1 MLVMADEVVD
11 VHKLKIA
18 ELKQELVAR
27 GLETKGNKAELVRR
41 LQTYI
46 EEHDNEVNE
55 EDALA
60 EEPDVRSDY
69 HVISPSPLAEDKE
82 VETAA
87 LPTKDAEEEAEVP
100 QQSVKVTTEMSQAER
115 MIKRAER
122 FNVPV
127 TEASKKTARAQRF
140 GMPATNTLG
149 GDQLGKEDMGKLQ
162 ERAKRF
168 GMNVSTVAQ
177 KLEVEDKLKKRKE
190 RFGVVTTACSGDGE
204 AKRLK
209 RAQRFGIV

>member
-149 GDQLGKEDMGKLQ
+149 GDQLGK
-162 ERAKRF
+162 
-168 GMNVSTVAQ
+168 
-177 KLEVEDKLKKRKE
+177 LEVEDKLKKRKE

>member
-69 HVISPSPLAEDKE
+69 HAEDKE